1 MVNRWTHCCSCQVVG
16 AGVHGPQ
23 RLLEVYNHNEVG
35 WSSQLLHTCSGH
47 SGTHRGSSAYS
58 MPLVVQCYK
67 SQVIVAYDR
76 HIIFAFSGLT
86 SSSSNRYRPRRKDSH
101 SVMDT
106 SSMVKHFMT
115 ICVSSI
121 LNLKIF
127 LYLAS
132 FSTTPNI
139 IVPQFTIH
147 LNAD

>member
-58 MPLVVQCYK
+58 MPLVVQCCYGHK
-67 SQVIVAYDR
+67 LNGKALYDD
-76 HIIFAFSGLT
+76 L
-86 SSSSNRYRPRRKDSH
+86 
-101 SVMDT
+101 
-106 SSMVKHFMT
+106 
-115 ICVSSI
+115 CI
-121 LNLKIF
+121 LDFELEDI
-127 LYLAS
+127 LVLGVLLDIY
-132 FSTTPNI
+132 TPNI

>member
-86 SSSSNRYRPRRKDSH
+86 SKALYD
-101 SVMDT
+101 DL
-106 SSMVKHFMT
+106 
-115 ICVSSI
+115 CI
-121 LNLKIF
+121 LDFELEDI
-127 LYLAS
+127 LVLGVLLDIY
-132 FSTTPNI
+132 TPNI